1 MYVIDRIPLETM
13 KENFEK
19 FCSEAGGDDVA
30 GDGGVF
36 VITNDGKPYA
46 ALMAIGEFEDYRAMK
61 NREYL
66 AGLEESEEQ
75 IRRGEVVTLTH
86 EQLMAL

>member
-1 MYVIDRIPLETM
+1 MYVIDRIPLEDM

-19 FCSEAGGDDVA
+19 FCAEAGGDDIP

-36 VITNDGKPYA
+36 LVTKDGKPYA
-46 ALMAIGEFEDYRAMK
+46 ALLAIGEFEDYRAMK
-61 NREYL
+61 NKEYL

-75 IRRGEVVTLTH
+75 IRRGEVVTLPH
-86 EQLMAL
+86 EQLISL